1 MRKKQFTT
9 SFFDYCS
16 RLQNSGYIV
25 KVHHIDD
32 WTYELIEVYDK
43 RNNNFCGEFSTPRKA
58 WSQLKR
64 NIIMEDMVFHLKCN
78 APNYEQHRGY
88 PDGNVAMETAKNDFF
103 SLQSQFE
110 ARGFNVK
117 TFFRSNPMR
126 GRIQVEIDGFYYYVE
141 LFKAKD
147 L

>member
-1 MRKKQFTT
+1 MQ
-9 SFFDYCS
+9 
-16 RLQNSGYIV
+16 
-25 KVHHIDD
+25 
-32 WTYELIEVYDK
+32 YE
-43 RNNNFCGEFSTPRKA
+43 
-58 WSQLKR
+58 
-64 NIIMEDMVFHLKCN
+64 LKCN
-78 APNYEQHRGY
+78 APRFESHRKY
-88 PDGNVAMETAKNDFF
+88 PDGSDTIAKSDFF

-117 TFFRSNPMR
+117 TFFRSNPLR